1 MKSELK
7 THHNIKQDFN
17 SKMWDICKKDRMF
30 FYVWFD
36 KNDPLRTKFGQRWV
50 KAGLD
55 PVVDCKKR
63 IYESLQVVKY
73 KAYDGDIVMVQIFDV
88 SEMAKEDGQFNI
100 KAKYDDFIRNQ
111 IGYIHHSEVHNLP
124 AVDFIIKLNNLFAKR
139 KKGKI
144 TANLSTAQYIGT
156 AQVVKSLKTN
166 NVLLLNQCPRYGKTI
181 TSPIPALETG
191 TKLIIVTS
199 YVKTSFASFI
209 KDIGTFNNFDDVVC
223 VNSEDKDWKKQVNE
237 NLKDD
242 KTVMVFVSL
251 NYSIKR
257 KDRLSFL
264 MNKKMNKHLIVDEA
278 DYGAHT
284 EKQSS
289 ILIELYNKNK
299 SNTKVLLMTG
309 TNADR
314 AVSKWKVEDII
325 SVLYMEM
332 LDYKDMSKT
341 SKQKLI
347 SNYTLSDNWSW
358 SSKRDDLLVDIN
370 LYQADMSPVATK
382 AIADG
387 MTSDE
392 FKTLPN
398 WSGPGQNAQ
407 KNKGIW
413 INLFEMIKNGMV
425 PALNVD
431 DQTEKY
437 DGKRKTEMM
446 FVSANNKN
454 MKIIDGLANDCYNN
468 NKFNTNVITLCGD
481 IRINGKKIKQE
492 NAEKVVTQFVEKSYA
507 ENKDVM
513 IISNIIGQRS
523 FSEKE
528 ITNLFLCYDNGEK
541 GATQQKM
548 ARALTSG
555 QEEKIA
561 NIISLSFDP
570 NRDDKFVEMFM
581 ETAKSKKQKNP
592 NIKSLNQAMNE
603 IIPLVSMY
611 VFGEDGNRVVINK
624 SEYMRKFFDDKEVVK
639 KIIGRTSDLFALS
652 DEWKLEV
659 SGGPQY
665 QQDKTEKVEKGKA
678 KDSKPRESNSTISTR
693 KKATIDILCR
703 RAIIKA
709 FDNLTDLLYYTG
721 KKTLGEAIEACRN
734 NKNAK
739 EGILLSFGLRFEVI
753 EELYRVNIFN
763 NDIASLIHENR
774 AK

>member
-251 NYSIKR
+251 CYSIKR

-309 TNADR
+309 SNADR

-332 LDYKDMSKT
+332 LDYKDT
-341 SKQKLI
+341 LYPTQTHYKL
-347 SNYTLSDNWSW
+347 
-358 SSKRDDLLVDIN
+358 DDIIN
-370 LYQADMSPVATK
+370 S
-382 AIADG
+382 
-387 MTSDE
+387 
-392 FKTLPN
+392 
-398 WSGPGQNAQ
+398 
-407 KNKGIW
+407 
-413 INLFEMIKNGMV
+413 
-425 PALNVD
+425 
-431 DQTEKY
+431 
-437 DGKRKTEMM
+437 RKWD
-446 FVSANNKN
+446 
-454 MKIIDGLANDCYNN
+454 KI
-468 NKFNTNVITLCGD
+468 VI
-481 IRINGKKIKQE
+481 
-492 NAEKVVTQFVEKSYA
+492 
-507 ENKDVM
+507 
-513 IISNIIGQRS
+513 
-523 FSEKE
+523 
-528 ITNLFLCYDNGEK
+528 
-541 GATQQKM
+541 
-548 ARALTSG
+548 
-555 QEEKIA
+555 
-561 NIISLSFDP
+561 
-570 NRDDKFVEMFM
+570 
-581 ETAKSKKQKNP
+581 
-592 NIKSLNQAMNE
+592 
-603 IIPLVSMY
+603 
-611 VFGEDGNRVVINK
+611 
-624 SEYMRKFFDDKEVVK
+624 
-639 KIIGRTSDLFALS
+639 
-652 DEWKLEV
+652 
-659 SGGPQY
+659 
-665 QQDKTEKVEKGKA
+665 
-678 KDSKPRESNSTISTR
+678 
-693 KKATIDILCR
+693 
-703 RAIIKA
+703 
-709 FDNLTDLLYYTG
+709 
-721 KKTLGEAIEACRN
+721 
-734 NKNAK
+734 
-739 EGILLSFGLRFEVI
+739 
-753 EELYRVNIFN
+753 
-763 NDIASLIHENR
+763 IH
-774 AK
+774 

>member
-36 KNDPLRTKFGQRWV
+36 KNDPLKTKFGQRWV

-124 AVDFIIKLNNLFAKR
+124 AVDFIIKLNNLFTKR

-144 TANLSTAQYIGT
+144 TADLSTAQYIGT
-156 AQVVKSLKTN
+156 AQVVDSLKTN

-251 NYSIKR
+251 CYSIKR

-314 AVSKWKVEDII
+314 AVSNWKVEDII
-325 SVLYMEM
+325 SVLYLEM
-332 LDYKDMSKT
+332 LDFKGMSKA

-347 SNYTLSDNWSW
+347 SNYTLSNNWSW

-581 ETAKSKKQKNP
+581 ETAKSKKKKNP

-611 VFGEDGNRVVINK
+611 LFGEDGNRVVINK

-665 QQDKTEKVEKGKA
+665 QQDKTEKVEKGTA

>member
-251 NYSIKR
+251 CYSIKR

-309 TNADR
+309 SNADR

-437 DGKRKTEMM
+437 DGKCKTEMM

-454 MKIIDGLANDCYNN
+454 MKIIDKLANDCYKNT
-468 NKFNTNVITLCGD
+468 KFNTNVITLCGD

-507 ENKDVM
+507 ENKHVM

-581 ETAKSKKQKNP
+581 ETAKSKMKKNP

-709 FDNLTDLLYYTG
+709 FDNLTDLLYYTS

-734 NKNAK
+734 NKNAR

>member
-166 NVLLLNQCPRYGKTI
+166 NVLVLNLCARFGKTI

-251 NYSIKR
+251 CYSIKR

-314 AVSKWKVEDII
+314 AVSNWKVEDTI
-325 SVLYMEM
+325 SVSYMEM
-332 LDYKDMSKT
+332 LKYKDMSKA

-347 SNYTLSDNWSW
+347 SKYTLSNNWSW

-370 LYQADMSPVATK
+370 LYQADVSPVATK

-407 KNKGIW
+407 KNKGVW
-413 INLFEMIKNGMV
+413 VNLFDMTNNGMV

-437 DGKRKTEMM
+437 DGECKTEMM
-446 FVSANNKN
+446 FVSANNNN
-454 MKIIDGLANDCYNN
+454 MKIIDKLANDRYSNY
-468 NKFNTNVITLCGD
+468 NTNVITLCGA
-481 IRINGKKIKQE
+481 IRINGKKIKQA
-492 NAEKVVTQFVEKSYA
+492 NVEKVVAQFVEESYT
-507 ENKDVM
+507 ENKNVI
-513 IISNIIGQRS
+513 IISNIMAQRS
-523 FSEKE
+523 FSIPE
-528 ITNLFLCYDNGEK
+528 ITNLFLCFDNGQK

-570 NRDDKFVEMFM
+570 NRDDKFIEMFM
-581 ETAKSKKQKNP
+581 ESAQSIKKTNP

-603 IIPLVSMY
+603 IIPVVSMY

-624 SEYMRKFFDDKEVVK
+624 SEYMD
-639 KIIGRTSDLFALS
+639 KIIADKGIEKIFARTADLSVLTY
-652 DEWKLEV
+652 EQKLEI
-659 SGGPQY
+659 SGGTQY
-665 QQDKTEKVEKGKA
+665 QQDKTDKVEKGKA

-693 KKATIDILCR
+693 KQVNIDLLCR
-703 RAIIKA
+703 RTILNA
-709 FDNLTDLLYYTG
+709 FNNLTDLLYYTG
-721 KKTLGEAIEACRN
+721 KTTLDEALPAC
-734 NKNAK
+734 KNDMDARK
-739 EGILLSFGLRFEVI
+739 GILKTFGLRFEILEV
-753 EELYRVNIFN
+753 LYKTNIFN
-763 NDIASLIHENR
+763 NDKASLIHENK